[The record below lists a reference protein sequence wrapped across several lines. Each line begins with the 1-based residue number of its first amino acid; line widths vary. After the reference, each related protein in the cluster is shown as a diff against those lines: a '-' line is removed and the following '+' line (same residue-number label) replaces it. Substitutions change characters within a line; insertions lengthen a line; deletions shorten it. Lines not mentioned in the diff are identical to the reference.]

1 MFVLR
6 DREEAGRLLAER
18 LGAYRDD
25 PNAMILALPRGGVA
39 VGYTLSLAL
48 RLPLDVLIVRKLGA
62 PGNPE
67 YAVGALAEG
76 RALYLNQEGMGALG
90 LRREDLD
97 KPIRVQEEEIVRRQ
111 ALYRGGRA
119 LPQMAGQ
126 TIVLVDDGIATGSTF
141 FACIEAVKK
150 LKPDRLA
157 AAIPVGPRETLLRV
171 QREVDEVVCLMT
183 PEPFFAVG
191 NHYEEFAQ
199 VEDAAVVRYLEKAAA
214 ALREGARDARVT
226 GSNRNHS

>member
-1 MFVLR
+1 MLR

-25 PNAMILALPRGGVA
+25 PQALILALPRGGVP

-76 RALYLNQEGMGALG
+76 GALYLNREGLRDLG
-90 LRREDLD
+90 LGREDLD
-97 KPIRVQEEEIVRRQ
+97 KPIRVQEEEIIRRQ
-111 ALYRGGRA
+111 ALYRGGRS
-119 LPQMAGQ
+119 LPQMTGK

-141 FACIEAVKK
+141 FASIAAVKK
-150 LKPDRLA
+150 LKPDRLV
-157 AAIPVGPRETLLRV
+157 AAIPVGPGETLIRV
-171 QREVDEVVCLMT
+171 KREVDELVCLMT
-183 PEPFFAVG
+183 PLPFFAVG

-199 VEDAAVVRYLEKAAA
+199 VEDAAVVHYLSAAAA
-214 ALREGARDARVT
+214 ALREGSRTSRA
-226 GSNRNHS
+226 